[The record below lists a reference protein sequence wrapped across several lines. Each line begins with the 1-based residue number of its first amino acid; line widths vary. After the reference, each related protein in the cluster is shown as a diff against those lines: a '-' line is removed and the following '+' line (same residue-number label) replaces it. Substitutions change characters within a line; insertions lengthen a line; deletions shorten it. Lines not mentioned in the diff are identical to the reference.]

1 MRILFFSETMK
12 TISPAKS
19 AIIFLL
25 FLVLPPQMQAQVDT
39 IRDPEQFLFPEFT
52 IGVARTLN
60 GGKVVLNLNYNIVTE
75 KMVFLQNGQIF
86 DIANPLLIDTV
97 FIERRKFIP
106 SGKVFYE
113 IVADGTVDFFIQHK
127 GSVKKPPRPA
137 AYGGTSEVS
146 SSTYITTV
154 RMGNDI
160 FRMQEKAPLQIE
172 DGSLF
177 LIRKDYQ
184 MSLVTGKKS
193 LLKIFEDRKGEIR
206 EFMGKSKFDS
216 EDPDQIYK
224 LVIYYNGL
232 L

>member
-19 AIIFLL
+19 AIIFLM

-39 IRDPEQFLFPEFT
+39 IMDPEQFLFPEFT

-86 DIANPLLIDTV
+86 DITNPLLIDTV

-113 IVADGTVDFFIQHK
+113 IVADGTADFFIQHK

-146 SSTYITTV
+146 SSTYLTTV

-160 FRMQEKAPLQIE
+160 FRMQEKAPLHIE

-177 LIRKDYQ
+177 LIRKNYQ

>member
-12 TISPAKS
+12 AINPAKS

-52 IGVARTLN
+52 VGVARTLN
-60 GGKVVLNLNYNIVTE
+60 GEKVILNLNYNIVTE

-86 DIANPLLIDTV
+86 DIVNPSLIDTV
-97 FIERRKFIP
+97 FIEGRKFIP

-113 IVADGTVDFFIQHK
+113 LVANGKADFFIQHK

-146 SSTYITTV
+146 SSTYVANV
-154 RMGNDI
+154 RMGNDV
-160 FRMQEKAPLQIE
+160 FRMQEKAPVHIE

-177 LIRKDYQ
+177 LIRKNYE

-193 LLKIFEDRKGEIR
+193 LLKIFEDKRGDIK
-206 EFMGKSKFDS
+206 EFMGKSKFDA
-216 EDPDQIYK
+216 EDPEQIYK

-232 L
+232 P